1 MSTYD
6 ASATVTA
13 TSSATCEI
21 RWNASATVVVA
32 ATVSCSASA
41 TSNVIVL
48 VSPGAT
54 VTCAAL
60 RLTPVALPKGFKWD
74 VHQFVGTQGYS
85 ARYITGWEV
94 SMYDTTQYAPL
105 IEISNPALVV

>member
-1 MSTYD
+1 
-6 ASATVTA
+6 
-13 TSSATCEI
+13 
-21 RWNASATVVVA
+21 
-32 ATVSCSASA
+32 
-41 TSNVIVL
+41 
-48 VSPGAT
+48 
-54 VTCAAL
+54 
-60 RLTPVALPKGFKWD
+60 